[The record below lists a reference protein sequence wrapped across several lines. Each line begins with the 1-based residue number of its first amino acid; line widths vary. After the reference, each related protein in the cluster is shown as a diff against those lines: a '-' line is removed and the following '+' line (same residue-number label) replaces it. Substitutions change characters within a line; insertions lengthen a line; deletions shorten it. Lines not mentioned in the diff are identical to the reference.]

1 MIQTLLPPQM
11 PLIHYL
17 HDSNCHTQ
25 QKDDQ
30 GMQQIQSDV
39 RVIRSD
45 IVNKIEQSMQVK
57 VNLTSFYGFFYE
69 WKFFNILN
77 ISEESHGRIH

>member
-1 MIQTLLPPQM
+1 M

-17 HDSNCHTQ
+17 HDPDCHTQ

-30 GMQQIQSDV
+30 GMQQLQSDV

-57 VNLTSFYGFFYE
+57 PSLTSQYGFFMS
-69 WKFFNILN
+69 KISNIFFTLLN
-77 ISEESHGRIH
+77 ISNKIMQREIDPLR

>member
-1 MIQTLLPPQM
+1 MIRTA
-11 PLIHYL
+11 
-17 HDSNCHTQ
+17 TQ

-57 VNLTSFYGFFYE
+57 PNMTSFYGFF
-69 WKFFNILN
+69 
-77 ISEESHGRIH
+77 